1 MAAIDL
7 AKRALLRRAA
17 GGAGLS
23 LLGAWALAQPAQ
35 HSVRI
40 VAKKFEFTPER
51 ISLQLGQ
58 PVVVELTSLDVP
70 MGFAAHELG
79 LRGDM
84 LPGRVTT
91 LRFTPDKLG
100 SFTFRC
106 DIFCGAGHEEMSG
119 TIEVVGS

>member
-1 MAAIDL
+1 MTPIDPS
-7 AKRALLRRAA
+7 KRALLLRTA
-17 GGAGLS
+17 GVAGLS

-35 HSVRI
+35 RSVRI
-40 VAKKFEFTPER
+40 VAKKFEFTPDK
-51 ISLQLGQ
+51 ITLQRGQ
-58 PVVVELTSLDVP
+58 PVALELTSMDVL
-70 MGFAAHELG
+70 MGFNAHDLG
-79 LRGDM
+79 LRSDIV
-84 LPGRVTT
+84 PGRVTT